1 MRFDEVVGQ
10 EIVKD
15 RLRHM
20 VREHKLPHALLLSG
34 PIGSEALPL
43 AIAFASYVLCQSPKK
58 TQIGEPCGECHQC
71 RMTAR
76 NQHPDLHFTYPTIK
90 LPSMGSEHKPISED
104 FSKQWSGLLNR
115 NANLTIE
122 QWLTEIGAENQQ
134 AIITAGESDNLSR
147 KLYIKANQGGYKVSI
162 IWLPERMNA
171 ECANKLLKILEE
183 PPIDTLFLMVSEEP
197 EKLME
202 TIRSRTQRIE
212 LLMEGKPPLRSSEE
226 DVEFLGDFTDLT
238 RQAFKRDVRA
248 LKRWSERLN
257 GYGREKQKR
266 FLEYFSHTIR
276 ESFMYNFHEHIINNI
291 TSEEESFIRNF
302 APFVNEANI
311 LSINELADRAVRDI
325 KQNANGRIVFFDMA
339 IQMAALLRQKL

>member
-34 PIGSEALPL
+34 PAGSGALPL
-43 AIAFASYVLCQSPKK
+43 AIAFASYVLCQSPNKMREG
-58 TQIGEPCGECHQC
+58 QPCGECHQC
-71 RMTAR
+71 RMTAKY
-76 NQHPDLHFTYPTIK
+76 QHPDLHFTYPTIK
-90 LPSMGSEHKPISED
+90 LPSMGSEHKPISDD
-104 FSKQWSGLLNR
+104 FSKQWSEMLNKS
-115 NANLTIE
+115 AYVTLD
-122 QWLTEIGAENQQ
+122 QWLAEIGAENQQ
-134 AIITAGESDNLSR
+134 AIITAGESDSLSR
-147 KLYIKANQGGYKVSI
+147 KLYIKSNQGGYKVSI

-183 PPIDTLFLMVSEEP
+183 PPTNTLFLMVSEEP
-197 EKLME
+197 DKLIE

-212 LLMEGKPPLRSSEE
+212 LLTEGKPPLRYNEE
-226 DVEFLGDFTDLT
+226 DLEFFGDFTSLT
-238 RQAFKRDVRA
+238 RQAFKRDIKA

-266 FLEYFSHTIR
+266 FLDYFSHAIR
-276 ESFMYNFHEHIINNI
+276 ESFVYNFQEHAINNI
-291 TSEEESFIRNF
+291 TSEEEAFIRNF

-339 IQMAALLRQKL
+339 MQMVALLRQKL